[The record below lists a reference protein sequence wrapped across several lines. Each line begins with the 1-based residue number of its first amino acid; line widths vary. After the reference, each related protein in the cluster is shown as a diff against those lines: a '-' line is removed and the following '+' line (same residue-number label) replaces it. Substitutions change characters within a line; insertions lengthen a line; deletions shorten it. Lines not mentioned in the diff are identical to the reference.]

1 MGQLGDGLQ
10 VIRPVRGVH
19 VTGFAVNGFPGS
31 GVLAL
36 GDTGS
41 AFDHIVAVGNG
52 NFGITSVF
60 SSADRYLSNVAFSN
74 DFAGFQIAD
83 SPQADAQL
91 RGNVAYDNRF
101 GIFVIG
107 ASRGS
112 ITGNELYDNC
122 SGLGFF
128 DGGDN
133 GRTSTW
139 VASDNVIE
147 HNNRSCPALPEGD
160 PMISGNGIL
169 VLGAQHIVL
178 QHNEVR
184 LNQPADGTPTGTPT
198 SLAGGIVVMT
208 IPSAAR
214 TAPTDDLVVDN
225 IVCDNLPANLVYDGT
240 GRGVRFVNNQC
251 IANRDVAAN
260 VAGRGD

>member
-10 VIRPVRGVH
+10 VTRPVRGVH
-19 VTGFAVNGFPGS
+19 VSGFAVSGFPGS

-41 AFDHIVAVGNG
+41 VFDHIVAAGNG

-60 SSADRYLSNVAFSN
+60 SSGDRYLSNVAFSN

-91 RGNVAYDNRF
+91 SGNAAYDNRF
-101 GIFVIG
+101 GIFLIG

-112 ITGNELYDNC
+112 ITGNELHDNC

-128 DGGDN
+128 DAGDN
-133 GRTSTW
+133 GRTSDW
-139 VASDNVIE
+139 MASENVVE

-160 PMISGNGIL
+160 PAISGNGI
-169 VLGAQHIVL
+169 VILGGQHIIL

-184 LNQPADGTPTGTPT
+184 SNRPAAGPPT
-198 SLAGGIVVMT
+198 SLTGGIVVMT
-208 IPSAAR
+208 IPSHAR
-214 TAPTDDLVVDN
+214 TAPTDDLILQNV
-225 IVCDNLPANLVYDGT
+225 VCDNLPANLVYDGT
-240 GRGVRFVNNQC
+240 GTGVRFLANGC
-251 IANRDVAAN
+251 IVSSSAS
-260 VAGRGD
+260 G